1 MQGKFVD
8 GIRSVGTV
16 LVREVADHPAM
27 TDPAVRRYFS
37 SKVNWLFLMVALIM
51 YAVAWPTLT
60 LTHDLPAYW
69 LPIVSAFAALPI
81 ALSWSAPS
89 VGWAVSVLSAYLV
102 ALLVPVDPGWNWEI
116 QVVHIIELLVLTFFV
131 FARGPLRSLPLV
143 WICTV
148 VIFVLVAPAEAR
160 VGWAV
165 GLTFLAVVT
174 ALVRGLLRVST
185 QLRASTEETELAESR
200 KVVLEERARIARDL
214 HDVVAHRMSVV
225 VVMAQTARYRLDDVG
240 DDAVAEFDAIA
251 DAARASLDEVRQM
264 LGVLR
269 LDDGSGSYL
278 AAPNP
283 GLGDIA
289 ELVAQTGRTGVDV
302 LLDDTADRETVGDA
316 SALVIYRIVQESLAN
331 ATRHAPGAAISVR
344 LSPARGE
351 ATDVVITN
359 GPARGEPLRLAGAG
373 TGLAGMAERARIVGG
388 SVSAGERDGGGFEVR
403 AQIPDGPW
411 AATGVAGR

>member
-174 ALVRGLLRVST
+174 ALAHVIV
-185 QLRASTEETELAESR
+185 TEKLYDEAFSPN
-200 KVVLEERARIARDL
+200 RARWSWR
-214 HDVVAHRMSVV
+214 
-225 VVMAQTARYRLDDVG
+225 
-240 DDAVAEFDAIA
+240 
-251 DAARASLDEVRQM
+251 
-264 LGVLR
+264 
-269 LDDGSGSYL
+269 
-278 AAPNP
+278 
-283 GLGDIA
+283 
-289 ELVAQTGRTGVDV
+289 
-302 LLDDTADRETVGDA
+302 
-316 SALVIYRIVQESLAN
+316 
-331 ATRHAPGAAISVR
+331 
-344 LSPARGE
+344 
-351 ATDVVITN
+351 N
-359 GPARGEPLRLAGAG
+359 GPASPGICTMWSP
-373 TGLAGMAERARIVGG
+373 TGCR
-388 SVSAGERDGGGFEVR
+388 
-403 AQIPDGPW
+403 W
-411 AATGVAGR
+411 WW